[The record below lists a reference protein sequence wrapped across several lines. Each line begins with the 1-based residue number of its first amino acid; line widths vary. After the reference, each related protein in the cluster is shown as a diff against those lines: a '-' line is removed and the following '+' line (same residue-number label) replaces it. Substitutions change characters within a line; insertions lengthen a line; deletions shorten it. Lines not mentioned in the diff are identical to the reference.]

1 MGERVAD
8 FVEIRLDD
16 DTTVL
21 FQEAGTNLVT
31 DYGGAQDKTT
41 LDAALARLSGAAEA
55 AQKMCAE
62 FQEMAAPDEISL
74 EFSLG
79 LSGQVG
85 WFFANSSV
93 EGCVK
98 ATLTWTKKPAGNHSA
113 Q

>member
-1 MGERVAD
+1 MAD
-8 FVEIRLDD
+8 FVEIRFDD
-16 DTTVL
+16 GTTVL

-31 DYGGAQDKTT
+31 DYGGTPDKAP
-41 LDAALARLSGAAEA
+41 LDEALARLTGAAEA

-62 FQEMAAPDEISL
+62 FRKKAQPDEISL

-98 ATLTWTKKPAGNHSA
+98 ATLTWKNNDSA
-113 Q
+113 VSTTTQ